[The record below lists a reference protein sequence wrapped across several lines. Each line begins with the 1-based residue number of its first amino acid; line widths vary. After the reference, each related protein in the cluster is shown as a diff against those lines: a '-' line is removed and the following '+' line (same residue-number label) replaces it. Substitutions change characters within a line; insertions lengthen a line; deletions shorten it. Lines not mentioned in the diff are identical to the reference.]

1 MVAEGKITQTEAH
14 EKIQEWQMKNY
25 NNYMKITKEM
35 LENNIINETTARSG
49 GEEVLR
55 LFGYPNSI
63 NRIQDNN
70 IEKNVDLDR
79 FFDEG
84 VEG

>member
-1 MVAEGKITQTEAH
+1 
-14 EKIQEWQMKNY
+14 
-25 NNYMKITKEM
+25 M

-49 GEEVLR
+49 GEEMLR
-55 LFGYPNSI
+55 LFGYKNNV
-63 NRIQDNN
+63 NRISDNN
-70 IEKNVDLDR
+70 TEKNVDLDR